1 MNEYF
6 FDTGVSVSTDF
17 IDSIKEYIAQSKES
31 DWKIVLQMTLL
42 LLPVEL
48 FKTSP
53 ELMKIITKFGAENR
67 LAVYKTAPNTSYH
80 WHKDI
85 SRFTC
90 LNVLLDGY
98 DSLCLFA
105 QPPDQGMM
113 YDMQKLDYQPN
124 RVYLLNVTQLH
135 SVINFSTE
143 RHLLSIGVPPPT
155 RFDDVQS
162 FIETEILDKKTK

>member
-1 MNEYF
+1 MSDYF
-6 FDTGVSVSTDF
+6 FDTGIDVSPAFVESVKDLVS
-17 IDSIKEYIAQSKES
+17 KSKEE
-31 DWKIVLQMTLL
+31 DWEKVLQMTLL
-42 LLPVEL
+42 LLPTEL
-48 FKTSP
+48 FETEP
-53 ELMKIITKFGAENR
+53 ALMSIIDKFGSHNR
-67 LAVYKTAPNTSYH
+67 LAVYKTSANTSYN
-80 WHKDI
+80 WHRDI